1 MHSYGLATILVAIS
15 IYLLVFSAPVYNKYV
30 NIMGVN
36 KSTWK
41 RAIVAKQCF
50 DINLKSPM
58 GLVCGDTAIY

>member
-36 KSTWK
+36 KST
-41 RAIVAKQCF
+41 
-50 DINLKSPM
+50 
-58 GLVCGDTAIY
+58 